1 MDKAE
6 KITYWL
12 EAAGL
17 DFKSMQVFLA
27 NGENHWALF
36 VGQLVLEK
44 TLKALILK
52 NTELQIPRTHNLVQL
67 AETAGLKLNEV
78 KSDLLDLI
86 TTYNISTRYP
96 DERFEF
102 YKKCTPEFTEEQ
114 SAIIEELYL
123 WLRAQIEQ
131 K

>member
-12 EAAGL
+12 EAAGW

>member
-1 MDKAE
+1 MDKA
-6 KITYWL
+6 KNVSYWL
-12 EAAGL
+12 EAAAM
-17 DFKSMQVFLA
+17 DYKSMQVFLA

-44 TLKALILK
+44 TLKAFILK
-52 NTELQIPRTHNLVQL
+52 KAKLQIPRTHNLVQL
-67 AETAGLKLNEV
+67 AEAAGLKLDEA

-86 TTYNISTRYP
+86 TTYNMNTRYP

-102 YKKCTPEFTEEQ
+102 YKKCTPEFTKKQ

>member
-86 TTYNISTRYP
+86 TTYNLSTRYP

>member
-1 MDKAE
+1 
-6 KITYWL
+6 
-12 EAAGL
+12 
-17 DFKSMQVFLA
+17 MQVFLA

>member
-52 NTELQIPRTHNLVQL
+52 NTELQIPRTHNLLQL